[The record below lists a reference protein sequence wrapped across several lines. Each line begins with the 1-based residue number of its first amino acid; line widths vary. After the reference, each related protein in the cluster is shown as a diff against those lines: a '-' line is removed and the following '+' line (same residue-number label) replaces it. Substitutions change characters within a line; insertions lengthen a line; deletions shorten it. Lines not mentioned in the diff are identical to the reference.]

1 MTRKEAGYYVYTL
14 IDPRDDVVF
23 YVGKGKGNRMHH
35 HVAEAKVGRIVNPDK
50 HARIMAILD
59 EGHDVRCAKVASYE
73 SEDAAFDHEI
83 RLIAEIGLDRLT
95 NIMPGGQG
103 GGRTP
108 MTPEERQEAAARYK
122 AARLMPKVIKLAER
136 FAIPGTFPFER
147 DGVRMGR
154 EYSDGLKALISG
166 EQQNRYSIPSDPDA
180 LQVLLYGACTSAA
193 SMAVRME
200 AAVTLGDYCMPHGY
214 RIVPRKQR

>member
-1 MTRKEAGYYVYTL
+1 MVTRREGCFYVYTL

-23 YVGKGKGNRMHH
+23 YVGKGKGSRMYQHA
-35 HVAEAKVGRIVNPDK
+35 AEAKAGRVVNPDK
-50 HARIMAILD
+50 HARIMSILD
-59 EGHDVRCAKVASYE
+59 AGHEVRCAKVASYRD
-73 SEDAAFDHEI
+73 EDEAFSHEI

-103 GGRTP
+103 RSP
-108 MTPEERQEAAARYK
+108 MTPEERGQAALRYK

-154 EYSDGLKALISG
+154 EYSDALKALISG
-166 EQQNRYSIPSDPDA
+166 EQQNSYSVPDDPDA
-180 LQVLLYGACTSAA
+180 LQVLLGGACVSEAP
-193 SMAVRME
+193 MALRME
-200 AAVTLGDYCMPHGY
+200 AAVFLGDYCMPHGH